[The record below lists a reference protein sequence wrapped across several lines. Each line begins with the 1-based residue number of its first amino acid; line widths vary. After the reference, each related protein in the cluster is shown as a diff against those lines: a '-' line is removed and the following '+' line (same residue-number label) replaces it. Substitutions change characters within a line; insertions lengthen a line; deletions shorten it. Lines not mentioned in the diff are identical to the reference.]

1 MHARVDVPPDPRDLQ
16 GAFPHRYVV
25 DVRFGDTDAM
35 GHANNSRFLTYCE
48 SARIAYWEAATG
60 EPIALVTH
68 GAQESLIL
76 ADIRVS
82 FRSPVYFGEALT
94 VESRIGRIGRTSFT
108 LEHRIT
114 AGETP
119 VGHARLVAT
128 AEGVQ
133 VLYDYANGRPREIP
147 SDVVVHCDSAA
158 GCPSGTGAPRR
169 CQRRYQCDLRHRARR
184 VRRVCV
190 SGGCGNFFIEG
201 GEVCDDGNTRSGAA
215 ADAAGGA

>member
-1 MHARVDVPPDPRDLQ
+1 MSRAYTRVMHARVDVPADARDLG

-82 FRSPVYFGEALT
+82 FRSPVYFGEVLT

-114 AGETP
+114 AGETSI
-119 VGHARLVAT
+119 GHARLAAT

-147 SDVVVHCDSAA
+147 TDVVAQLEA
-158 GCPSGTGAPRR
+158 YEGRP
-169 CQRRYQCDLRHRARR
+169 LR
-184 VRRVCV
+184 
-190 SGGCGNFFIEG
+190 
-201 GEVCDDGNTRSGAA
+201 D
-215 ADAAGGA
+215 